1 MGSLVLMTLLQA
13 WRTLTITRGCK
24 WIGRYD
30 LDAGSSPR
38 RLDIAAAHSATKLAF
53 SYIPALFTCHKS
65 SCFRRWSFW
74 FPCSSQACMLFAY
87 MKAGKWVLPV
97 WETTCISRYWGGA
110 CLHWN
115 GLGPTHNTQIPQGVI
130 CQGTQGRRWS
140 VMTYEKQHLSLL
152 CSGSSSGSL
161 SSRVSVILP
170 PMIVLLLCCL
180 SHILSLCTGL
190 QVLGCCVGTSG
201 MIWCSV

>member
-1 MGSLVLMTLLQA
+1 MLRCIIGPAMGSLVLMTLLQA

-115 GLGPTHNTQIPQGVI
+115 GLGPTHNTQIPQGA
-130 CQGTQGRRWS
+130 
-140 VMTYEKQHLSLL
+140 Y
-152 CSGSSSGSL
+152 
-161 SSRVSVILP
+161 LP
-170 PMIVLLLCCL
+170 RK
-180 SHILSLCTGL
+180 
-190 QVLGCCVGTSG
+190 
-201 MIWCSV
+201 